1 MPEKGAPRLDSFAG
15 FVSPDVETLALAPLF
30 QNSRVGTARTKN
42 WENVQ
47 LREQKTIRLMSKLR
61 ILALAA
67 TAATIFAGP
76 AAAAN
81 MIGNCEVTG
90 EKGSIPIANPAKPG
104 QLTVEV
110 SLPAPIWW
118 NGDTPESIKDGME
131 YCMAA
136 EIAWRAGYDKLE
148 VVNVGWDALIAGQTE
163 GFDLAMSEISITDE
177 RKKVHDFSVPYFS
190 SDIGVLSRTDA
201 PMDEKSIKSA
211 KVGVQQA
218 TTGASFAQNTLGLT
232 DVQVYP
238 DQGDMFA
245 ALRAGQIDAAMTD
258 TSIVLA
264 EQVANP
270 DKVQV
275 AGQYKTGE
283 SYGAIYPKGNANNAT
298 IDKILEAMIAD
309 GTMKKLGE
317 KYLAA
322 AWGKDPASV
331 PYFNP

>member
-1 MPEKGAPRLDSFAG
+1 MISKRILLAAAAF
-15 FVSPDVETLALAPLF
+15 LALA
-30 QNSRVGTARTKN
+30 T
-42 WENVQ
+42 
-47 LREQKTIRLMSKLR
+47 
-61 ILALAA
+61 
-67 TAATIFAGP
+67 P

-81 MIGNCEVTG
+81 MIGNCEVSG
-90 EKGSIPIANPAKPG
+90 EKGSLAIANPAKAG
-104 QLTVEV
+104 QLTVAV

-148 VVNVGWDALIAGQTE
+148 VMNVGWDALIAGQTE

-177 RKKVHDFSVPYFS
+177 RKKVHDFSVSYFN
-190 SDIGVLSRTDA
+190 SDIGVISRTDA
-201 PMDEKSIKSA
+201 PVDEKSIKSA

-218 TTGASFAQNTLGLT
+218 TTGAAFAQGTLGLT

-238 DQGDMFA
+238 DQGDMFT

-258 TSIVLA
+258 TAIVLA
-264 EQVANP
+264 EQAANG
-270 DKVQV
+270 DKVV
-275 AGQYKTGE
+275 VVGQYKTGE
-283 SYGAIYPKGNANNAT
+283 AYGAIYPKGNANNAA
-298 IDKILEAMIAD
+298 IDKIIQSMIDD
-309 GTMKKLGE
+309 GTMAKLGA

-322 AWGKDPASV
+322 AWGKDPATV

>member
-1 MPEKGAPRLDSFAG
+1 MAISK
-15 FVSPDVETLALAPLF
+15 
-30 QNSRVGTARTKN
+30 RV
-42 WENVQ
+42 
-47 LREQKTIRLMSKLR
+47 L
-61 ILALAA
+61 LAA
-67 TAATIFAGP
+67 AALLAFSMP
-76 AAAAN
+76 ASAAN
-81 MIGNCEVTG
+81 MIGNCEVVG
-90 EKGSIPIANPAKPG
+90 EKGSIPIASPAKAG

-118 NGDTPESIKDGME
+118 NGDTPEAIKDGME

-163 GFDLAMSEISITDE
+163 GFDLAMSQISITDE

-190 SDIGVLSRTDA
+190 SDIGVLTRKDA
-201 PMDEKSIKSA
+201 PLDEKSIKSA
-211 KVGVQQA
+211 KIGVQQA
-218 TTGASFAQNTLGLT
+218 TTGAAFAQDKLGIT

-245 ALRAGQIDAAMTD
+245 ALRAGQVDAAITD

-264 EQVANP
+264 EVVANP
-270 DKVQV
+270 DKVDV
-275 AGQYKTGE
+275 VGQYKTGE
-283 SYGAIYPKGNANNAT
+283 SYGAIYPKGNPNNAT
-298 IDKILEAMIAD
+298 LDKIMQSMIDD
-309 GTMKKLGE
+309 GTISKLAA

-322 AWGKDPASV
+322 AWGKDPATV

>member
-1 MPEKGAPRLDSFAG
+1 M
-15 FVSPDVETLALAPLF
+15 T
-30 QNSRVGTARTKN
+30 
-42 WENVQ
+42 
-47 LREQKTIRLMSKLR
+47 MSKRVL
-61 ILALAA
+61 L
-67 TAATIFAGP
+67 
-76 AAAAN
+76 AAAALMAFSLPASAMN

-118 NGDTPESIKDGME
+118 NGDTPEAIKDGME

-148 VVNVGWDALIAGQTE
+148 VVNVGWDALIAGQTSD
-163 GFDLAMSEISITDE
+163 FDLAMSEISITDE
-177 RKKVHDFSVPYFS
+177 RKKIHDFSVPYFS
-190 SDIGVLSRTDA
+190 SDIGVLVRKDA
-201 PMDEKSIKSA
+201 PVDEKSIKSA
-211 KVGVQQA
+211 KIGVQQA
-218 TTGASFAQNTLGLT
+218 TTGAAFVQDKLGIT

-245 ALRAGQIDAAMTD
+245 ALRAGQVDVAVTD

-264 EQVANP
+264 EVVANP
-270 DKVQV
+270 DKVDV
-275 AGQYKTGE
+275 IGQYKTGE

-298 IDKILEAMIAD
+298 IDKIMQSMIDD
-309 GTMKKLGE
+309 GTIKKLGA

-322 AWGKDPASV
+322 AWGKDPATV

>member
-1 MPEKGAPRLDSFAG
+1 MTISK
-15 FVSPDVETLALAPLF
+15 
-30 QNSRVGTARTKN
+30 RV
-42 WENVQ
+42 
-47 LREQKTIRLMSKLR
+47 L
-61 ILALAA
+61 LAA
-67 TAATIFAGP
+67 AALLAFSLP
-76 AAAAN
+76 ASAAN

-90 EKGSIPIANPAKPG
+90 EKGSIPIANPAKAG

-118 NGDTPESIKDGME
+118 NGDTPEAIKDGME

-148 VVNVGWDALIAGQTE
+148 VVNVGWDALIAGQTAD
-163 GFDLAMSEISITDE
+163 FDLAMSEISITDE
-177 RKKVHDFSVPYFS
+177 RKKIHDFSVPYFS
-190 SDIGVLSRTDA
+190 SDIGVLVRKDA
-201 PMDEKSIKSA
+201 PVDEKSIKSA
-211 KVGVQQA
+211 KIGVQQA
-218 TTGASFAQNTLGLT
+218 TTGAAFVQDKLGIT

-245 ALRAGQIDAAMTD
+245 ALRAGQTDVAVTD

-264 EQVANP
+264 EVVANP
-270 DKVQV
+270 DKVEV
-275 AGQYKTGE
+275 VGQYKTGE

-298 IDKILEAMIAD
+298 LDKIMQSMIDD
-309 GTMKKLGE
+309 GTIKKLGA